1 MAIKVLIQEKEVEC
15 WNCTAKLEFLS
26 SDELLHQSRRYLCI
40 ECPRCKCEI
49 VTTRTKSGQAD

>member
-1 MAIKVLIQEKEVEC
+1 MAVMVMVQEKTIEC

-26 SDELLHQSRRYLCI
+26 SDERLHNSRRYLWI
-40 ECPRCKCEI
+40 ECPRCKCEV